1 MKIMITGANGV
12 VGKELA
18 YQLSKDKKNKIF
30 LLSNSNIKIKKK
42 KFKFIKQDLTLPLNF
57 RTNIDVII
65 HCASKNPLS
74 KTGRKMETIYK
85 KNFKMTKNLIKFS
98 NENNVKKIIFLSS
111 MDVYGKIKNKIV
123 FENQKKLNVSLYG
136 KSKYLSEKYFCD
148 KKNKFK
154 AICLRIPGVFTA
166 NISRKRQPLI
176 INILKKVLKNENIDI
191 YNFNKHF
198 NNIIDP
204 REIAKFIN
212 VAIKID
218 LSRSDYYNFCASR
231 PIKFINVVNLIKKI
245 FKSKSKITVK
255 NSKKNSFII
264 SNSKIKNYFNFK
276 ISTAK
281 NIILRNCRKI
291 KNTNYKYATN

>member
-1 MKIMITGANGV
+1 MKIMITGASGV

-18 YQLSKDKKNKIF
+18 YQLRKNKKNKIF
-30 LLSNSNIKIKKK
+30 LLSNSNIKIKKG
-42 KFKFIKQDLTLPLNF
+42 KFKFIKHDLTLPLSF
-57 RTNIDVII
+57 RNNIDVII

-74 KTGRKMETIYK
+74 KTDRKMETIYK

-166 NISRKRQPLI
+166 SISRKRQPLI
-176 INILKKVLKNENIDI
+176 INILKKVLKNENVDI
-191 YNFNKHF
+191 YNSNKNF

-204 REIAKFIN
+204 QEIAKFIN
-212 VAIKID
+212 IAIKID
-218 LSRSDYYNFCASR
+218 LSRSDYYNFCASK
-231 PIKFINVVNLIKKI
+231 PIKFINVINLIKKI
-245 FKSKSKITVK
+245 FKSESKIIIK
-255 NSKKNSFII
+255 SSKKNSFII
-264 SNSKIKNYFNFK
+264 SNRKIKNYFNFK
-276 ISTAK
+276 ISTTK
-281 NIILRNCRKI
+281 NIIRRNCQKI
-291 KNTNYKYATN
+291 LIQNF